1 MVFNYFTSILFKKM
15 NKQRVTTNLS
25 ELKIMQKLPLQNY
38 GHFREVKKQQKN
50 LIKNKFSK
58 S

>member
-38 GHFREVKKQQKN
+38 GHFREENDKR
-50 LIKNKFSK
+50 I
-58 S
+58 

>member
-25 ELKIMQKLPLQNY
+25 ELKIIQKLPLQNY
-38 GHFREVKKQQKN
+38 GHFREETTKESN
-50 LIKNKFSK
+50 YE
-58 S
+58 